1 MSAGDG
7 LKPTFLRALALG
19 LFSGALATYLY
30 LCIMWETYR
39 WDPVAYAQGNPASF
53 AGSYMSLLNETGKKI
68 SSLVTAFKFFPSFL
82 ALGYVGYAITRWR
95 SFQDHCFA
103 IQGALCNAS
112 LMVGGSLTRPHDDDC
127 KLLAFKIYRYLQT
140 IHILVYMNR
149 NEWYSLLEMEDFTQ
163 LGLLTTDELAALNPA
178 GNKMI
183 EVLVGWIVRACR
195 QGTSDGLLS
204 SGPRFLD
211 PSAIRGKV
219 SAFNNSFILGQPNL
233 WAALMKL
240 VCDCLIFMFVL
251 GSSFESFL
259 YQLGPFQPYAVIFSI
274 FLAVP
279 WLCAQRM
286 VTVLEDPFKSRH
298 DMFNPDA
305 LVAGAERTI
314 FFNLRCGWDA
324 GDASWLSA
332 AQDDDAS
339 REGLDAVQAHMAG
352 GTSVAAELAKAPRLF
367 EGRQEEGVTT
377 DEHFLQEISGE
388 SVCVCVC
395 VCMYACMQ
403 GGITIDVK
411 DLSDMSVC
419 VCVRVCVCVCAHTH
433 THTQGSMTI
442 DIKDS

>member
-1 MSAGDG
+1 MPPGHGAVRWAASMQRSTLYPYVFMSAGDG

-395 VCMYACMQ
+395 VCVCMRACKE
-403 GGITIDVK
+403 V
-411 DLSDMSVC
+411 LPSMSRIC
-419 VCVRVCVCVCAHTH
+419 
-433 THTQGSMTI
+433 QI
-442 DIKDS
+442 